1 MELLDLHCKHC
12 GASIQQEDIVWDRKL
27 ARCSYCGTVFSLLDV
42 SSDRLTPPAAVP
54 ERQDRAPV
62 AMPKNMTMLD
72 MGDILQISY
81 KWFGPKFIFLII
93 FCAFW
98 DGFMIFWHG
107 MALASGAWFMS
118 LFGLLHTF
126 VGVGLTYYTLAGL
139 FNTTTLQTSQGVI
152 GIWHHPLPW
161 WGNKQVLAH
170 DITQLYTTEKIHH
183 SKNGTSYSYE
193 LNALLGSGAKE
204 KLLQGMNEAEQALY
218 IEQELERYL
227 GITDRP
233 VRGEFPRS

>member
-1 MELLDLHCKHC
+1 MQTLPVSSL
-12 GASIQQEDIVWDRKL
+12 QQEDIVCDRKL
-27 ARCSYCGTVFSLLDV
+27 ARCSNADTVFSSSLLDV

-126 VGVGLTYYTLAGL
+126 VGVGLTYYTRWPAL
-139 FNTTTLQTSQGVI
+139 FTPRRFKTSQCVI
-152 GIWHHPLPW
+152 GIWHHPLPLLGR
-161 WGNKQVLAH
+161 GNKQVWPTYHSALH
-170 DITQLYTTEKIHH
+170 DGKENHTLRMEPA
-183 SKNGTSYSYE
+183 YSYE
-193 LNALLGSGAKE
+193 PTRCLQRREGA
-204 KLLQGMNEAEQALY
+204 
-218 IEQELERYL
+218 ICS
-227 GITDRP
+227 
-233 VRGEFPRS
+233 RG